1 MFRSF
6 TLSAFIMMSA
16 AASAA
21 TLNNWEDAFLPLQDE
36 AAEAGIIPF
45 ATTIARFYDETA
57 PCAEGIAQR
66 GADIYIVIWSM
77 ISCNILNYK
86 PFSIR
91 RPSVQKI
98 SATF

>member
-57 PCAEGIAQR
+57 PCAEGIARR
-66 GADIYIVIWSM
+66 GASDGQVV
-77 ISCNILNYK
+77 
-86 PFSIR
+86 
-91 RPSVQKI
+91 VQV
-98 SATF
+98 